1 MMHKIITLEE
11 AIEISDQLRDKK
23 KRIVLAGGV
32 FDIIHK
38 GHLAFL
44 QKAKTYG
51 DVLFILIESDEAVK
65 KKKGEMRPI
74 HPQQKRATILEAV
87 IAVDYIVLLQGIL
100 TNKDYED
107 FVITVKPA
115 IIAATKG
122 DPFAKEKKRQAK
134 LSNGTYKEIID
145 PIENVS
151 TSR

>member
-1 MMHKIITLEE
+1 MNKIITLEE

-74 HPQQKRATILEAV
+74 NPPQKRATILEAV
-87 IAVDYIVLLQGIL
+87 KEVDYNFLFQ
-100 TNKDYED
+100 
-107 FVITVKPA
+107 
-115 IIAATKG
+115 
-122 DPFAKEKKRQAK
+122 
-134 LSNGTYKEIID
+134 
-145 PIENVS
+145 
-151 TSR
+151 